1 MDQLAMTERHVAMAR
16 RNVERQREI
25 VIALAPGR
33 PFGLA
38 RDGHSAE
45 RAADP
50 LRLYER
56 LMDQQLEDR
65 ERLRGQLFALRQPS
79 NSRLSSGWSR
89 DTQR

>member
-1 MDQLAMTERHVAMAR
+1 MTERHVAMAR

-25 VIALAPGR
+25 VIALA
-33 PFGLA
+33 

-45 RAADP
+45 RAVDL
-50 LRLYER
+50 LRPYER
-56 LMDQQLEDR
+56 LMDQHLEDR
-65 ERLRGQLFALRQPS
+65 ERLRPQFFALRQPS